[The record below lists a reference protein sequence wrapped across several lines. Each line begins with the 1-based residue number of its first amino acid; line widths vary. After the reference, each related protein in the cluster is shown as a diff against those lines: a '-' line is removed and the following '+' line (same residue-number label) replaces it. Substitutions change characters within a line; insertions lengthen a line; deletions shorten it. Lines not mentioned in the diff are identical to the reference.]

1 MRTSLRT
8 VDSVSRRGGLLGLG
22 YVGSRGL
29 VLAVRFKAALEI
41 KRYAKA
47 RVSPAQRR
55 FIEAVRLAGG
65 VIGSSKGGTS
75 SSQPLPRHLQKLC
88 QPS

>member
-1 MRTSLRT
+1 
-8 VDSVSRRGGLLGLG
+8 
-22 YVGSRGL
+22 
-29 VLAVRFKAALEI
+29 LEI

-75 SSQPLPRHLQKLC
+75 SSQPLPRHLQKFR